1 MLFFVSSLFFLRFS
15 SIFNVFCSI
24 FPSVFVAFF
33 ELLCERVRLDF
44 RFTCKGRP
52 RRFYRKNQYKINIF
66 RVLPFSRLSVK
77 TRFRLLFSRFFLLEI
92 VAFSGRFFFLCRGCF
107 CIDFQCFLAPFWLP
121 NPSGKA
127 SGRVPKKRQILI
139 AFFYRFLRIFGF
151 FWSPG
156 GPQKSTKSELPQR
169 IKDDWDGPPGAPE
182 PFLEILRVPSLIF
195 GVFG

>member
-1 MLFFVSSLFFLRFS
+1 MLFLVSSLFFLRFS

-107 CIDFQCFLAPFWLP
+107 CIDFRCFWAPFWLP

-139 AFFYRFLRIFGF
+139 AFFLSIFTY
-151 FWSPG
+151 FWLFWVPRRA
-156 GPQKSTKSELPQR
+156 PKIDQERTPP
-169 IKDDWDGPPGAPE
+169 KDE
-182 PFLEILRVPSLIF
+182 R
-195 GVFG
+195 